1 MADLGINVF
10 GFINGEF
17 GIAEATRLNC
27 KAMQSA
33 GIPINLMNYDVR
45 TNHDNN
51 DLTFTHF
58 SDKADHPINL
68 VQVSA
73 SVSEMSNFFEYFDY
87 SFFEKKYNILYM
99 AWESETIP
107 EDYLLNINLF
117 DEVWTP
123 SEYCKKC
130 IEKYIAS
137 PVKVIPHPIDINLKP
152 TEDSEALNFYND
164 DLFNFLFIFDYNSS
178 IQRKNVLNLI
188 KVFRET
194 FDGKENNA
202 FLTIKTS
209 KSDKFSLEKEQIK
222 EAIGDSVKI
231 KVVEKIFDKNAL
243 NYVISNCD
251 SYISLHRSEGFGLT
265 MAEAMYF
272 GKPVIATGYSGNL
285 QFMNAENSFLVNAE
299 KISYGSDDL
308 NYDSNTI
315 WSEPSLEEA
324 SEYLKKIYQGG
335 DEVKAASD
343 NARTTI
349 TNNFS
354 LEGVGK
360 LIRERSEELIAEDKI
375 LQSRSA
381 LMKLYADSIF
391 LKKDLRIYKKSKP
404 IQWIYGVKMYFRNRK
419 QKK

>member
-27 KAMQSA
+27 KAMQRA
-33 GIPINLMNYDVR
+33 GIPLNLMNYDVR

-51 DLTFTHF
+51 DQTFTKF

-87 SFFEKKYNILYM
+87 SFFERKYNILYM

-152 TEDSEALNFYND
+152 TEDSEALNFYNTD
-164 DLFNFLFIFDYNSS
+164 FFNFLFIFDYNSS

-194 FDGKENNA
+194 FDGKDNKA

-209 KSDKFSLEKEQIK
+209 KSDKFSLEKQQIK

-243 NYVISNCD
+243 NYVISTCD

-299 KISYGSDDL
+299 KVSYGSDDL

-324 SEYLKKIYQGG
+324 SIYLKKIYEGG
-335 DEVKAASD
+335 DDVKAASD
-343 NARTTI
+343 NARKTI
-349 TNNFS
+349 TSDFS

-360 LIRERSEELIAEDKI
+360 LIRERSEELISEGKI

-381 LMKLYADSIF
+381 LMKLYADNIF

-404 IQWIYGVKMYFRNRK
+404 IQWIYDIKMYFRNRK
-419 QKK
+419 GKK

>member
-1 MADLGINVF
+1 MAELGINVF

-27 KAMQSA
+27 KAIQSV
-33 GIPINLMNYDVR
+33 GMPISMINYDVR
-45 TNHDNN
+45 TNHNNN
-51 DLTFTHF
+51 DLTFTQF
-58 SDKADHPINL
+58 SDKAEYPINL
-68 VQVSA
+68 VQVSP
-73 SVSEMSNFFEYFDY
+73 SVSEISNFFEYFDY
-87 SFFEKKYNILYM
+87 SFFERKYNILYM

-137 PVKVIPHPIDINLKP
+137 PIKVIPHPIDIYLKQ
-152 TEDSEALNFYND
+152 TDDADALHFYSEEY
-164 DLFNFLFIFDYNSS
+164 FNFLFIFDYNSS

-194 FDGKENNA
+194 FDGKNNNA

-209 KSDKFSLEKEQIK
+209 KSDKFALEKQQIK

-231 KVVEKIFDKNAL
+231 KIVEKIFDKNAL

-285 QFMNAENSFLVNAE
+285 EFMNDDNSFLVSAE
-299 KISYGSDDL
+299 RVSYGSDDL
-308 NYDSNTI
+308 NYDSDTI
-315 WSEPSLEEA
+315 WSEPSLEKA
-324 SEYLKKIYQGG
+324 SEYLQKIYQGG
-335 DEVKAASD
+335 EEVKEISD
-343 NARTTI
+343 HARITI
-349 TNNFS
+349 TQDFS
-354 LEGVGK
+354 LERVGK
-360 LIRERSEELIAEDKI
+360 LIRERSEELISEGKI
-375 LQSRSA
+375 QQSRSA
-381 LMKLYADSIF
+381 LIRLYADSIF

-404 IQWIYGVKMYFRNRK
+404 IQWIHGVKMYFRNRK

>member
-1 MADLGINVF
+1 MEDLGINVF

-33 GIPINLMNYDVR
+33 GIPLNLMNYDVR

-51 DLTFTHF
+51 DQTFTRF

-87 SFFEKKYNILYM
+87 SFFERKYNILYM

-137 PVKVIPHPIDINLKP
+137 PVKVIPHPIDINLKL
-152 TEDSEALNFYND
+152 TEDTDALNFYKED
-164 DLFNFLFIFDYNSS
+164 FFNFLFIFDYNSS

-188 KVFRET
+188 KVFRDT

-209 KSDKFSLEKEQIK
+209 KSDKFSLEKQQIK
-222 EAIGDSVKI
+222 DAIGDSVKI
-231 KVVEKIFDKNAL
+231 KIVEKIFDKNAL

-299 KISYGSDDL
+299 KVSYGSDDL

-324 SEYLKKIYQGG
+324 SEYLEKIYHGG
-335 DEVKAASD
+335 ADVKEKSD
-343 NARTTI
+343 NARETI
-349 TNNFS
+349 TRDFS
-354 LEGVGK
+354 LKGVGK
-360 LIRERSEELIAEDKI
+360 LIRKRSEELISKDKI
-375 LQSRSA
+375 QQNRST
-381 LMKLYADSIF
+381 LIKLYADNLF
-391 LKKDLRIYKKSKP
+391 LRKDLRIYRKSKP

>member
-1 MADLGINVF
+1 MAELGINVF

-27 KAMQSA
+27 KAIQSV
-33 GIPINLMNYDVR
+33 GMPISMINYDVK
-45 TNHDNN
+45 TNHNNN
-51 DLTFTHF
+51 DLTFTQF
-58 SDKADHPINL
+58 SDKAEYPINL
-68 VQVSA
+68 VQVSP
-73 SVSEMSNFFEYFDY
+73 SVSEISNFFEYFDY
-87 SFFEKKYNILYM
+87 SFFERKYNILYM

-137 PVKVIPHPIDINLKP
+137 PIKVIPHPIDIYLKK
-152 TEDSEALNFYND
+152 TDDADALHFYSEEY
-164 DLFNFLFIFDYNSS
+164 FNFLFIFDYNSS

-194 FDGKENNA
+194 FDGKNNNA

-209 KSDKFSLEKEQIK
+209 KSDKFPLEKQQIK

-231 KVVEKIFDKNAL
+231 KIVEKIFDKNAL

-285 QFMNAENSFLVNAE
+285 EFMNDDNSFLVSAE
-299 KISYGSDDL
+299 RVSYGSDDL
-308 NYDSNTI
+308 NYDSDTI
-315 WSEPSLEEA
+315 WSEPSLEKA
-324 SEYLKKIYQGG
+324 SEYLQKIYQGG
-335 DEVKAASD
+335 DVIKEKSD
-343 NARTTI
+343 HARTTI
-349 TNNFS
+349 TQDFS
-354 LEGVGK
+354 LERVGK
-360 LIRERSEELIAEDKI
+360 LIRERSEELISEGKI
-375 LQSRSA
+375 QQSRST
-381 LMKLYADSIF
+381 LIRLYADSIF

>member
-1 MADLGINVF
+1 MEDLGINVF

-27 KAMQSA
+27 KAIQSA
-33 GIPINLMNYDVR
+33 GIPISMINYDVR
-45 TNHDNN
+45 TNHNNN
-51 DLTFTHF
+51 DLTFTQF
-58 SDKADHPINL
+58 SKKADHPINL
-68 VQVSA
+68 IQVSP
-73 SVSEMSNFFEYFDY
+73 SVSEISNFFEYFDY
-87 SFFEKKYNILYM
+87 SFFERKYNILYM

-137 PVKVIPHPIDINLKP
+137 PVKVIPHPIDIHLKE
-152 TEDSEALNFYND
+152 TEDPDALNFYNKD
-164 DLFNFLFIFDYNSS
+164 SFNFLFIFDYNSS

-194 FDGKENNA
+194 FDGKDNNA

-209 KSDKFSLEKEQIK
+209 KSDKFSLEKQQIN

-231 KVVEKIFDKNAL
+231 KIVEKIFDKNAL

-272 GKPVIATGYSGNL
+272 GKPVIATEYSGNL
-285 QFMNAENSFLVNAE
+285 EFMNSENSFLVQAE
-299 KISYGSDDL
+299 KVSYGSDDL
-308 NYDSNTI
+308 NYDSNTV
-315 WSEPSLEEA
+315 WSEPSLEKA
-324 SEYLKKIYQGG
+324 SEYLKKVYQGG
-335 DEVKAASD
+335 EDIKVKSD
-343 NARTTI
+343 NARKTI
-349 TNNFS
+349 ANDFS
-354 LEGVGK
+354 LDGVGK
-360 LIRERSEELIAEDKI
+360 LIRKRSEELISEGKI
-375 LQSRSA
+375 QQSRSA
-381 LMKLYADSIF
+381 LIKLYADSIF
-391 LKKDLRIYKKSKP
+391 LRKDLRIYKKSKP